1 MAQTLRPQH
10 RFWSML
16 EEQVAAPIDQR
27 RTLYQSLQR
36 RLVTHPAGEGGVW
49 SMLRQRADPAQYRP
63 QRIEGVIEETLN
75 EGGQQVTVLRSPSG
89 HYLRLSAAEREIW
102 QAMDGSRTIAQLA
115 TIGFLRFKQLLP
127 IADLVETLRAQGFLT
142 DTPTGIYRRLRTQL
156 EQRTAE
162 GLGQRLLSLTH
173 GRNFSFSGADALF
186 DTLYRWVGRWLFNR
200 IFAVLLGIIAVT
212 GVICYF
218 LPGVSGSDLISGEQF
233 ALDFLMLGI
242 ALFITLTLHEIAHG
256 LAVKHFGRHVPRAGI
271 MLYFGMPAAF
281 VDTSDIWLA
290 PRHARMLV
298 SLAGPLCDVL
308 IGSIAA
314 IIAWAAPETLAGVWM
329 RRIATASYLTALF
342 NFNPL
347 LELDGYFILVDA
359 LRLPNLRNRALAFI
373 GGPFWQKLRAGAA
386 FNQEERIFAGYGLL
400 SAIYTGVAIVMATL
414 FWQRQFASMVSELWA
429 GGWIGRLLAVALFV
443 LVIAPLVVGVA
454 LAGWGAIRAAAA
466 WLARRGYGRNPL
478 IVASAFGVLAL
489 AIGLLPLRFGLSWE
503 TGMVL
508 TTLWVAAVI
517 AQWYLQRDYEGAW
530 IGRALAS
537 FLLISVIEMVAQ
549 AGYLLAPDAVRLWS
563 GMEIA
568 GYALL
573 LFAGFVALLDVDL
586 HQQRSSELIASAF
599 LLTLAFPAGAIA
611 AELIRVAHPEYS
623 PLWALIAAVP
633 IYSGVIGQALLLPL
647 LISLRDARL
656 FWSWLLLW
664 FGILIQIGS
673 YLLELLPA
681 WRNTPPALALLVL
694 AAGLWAAAWATHL
707 VTLRSISLSGLSWP
721 LQPALGET
729 VRLQDAFRHMYIGM
743 YRLLRANYGIQRT
756 SALDNRMDVLAA
768 TANWEITF
776 DRDQVRSS
784 PTVLAMPLDAQAARY
799 AEILRYTV
807 TALEQLAGR
816 AFARRALLA
825 AYDALPWP
833 EREALDRHCLA
844 QMPWANEISQAFG
857 DAREARIRLLR
868 QIELFATC
876 DDHELHELA
885 AAFVPQRAAAGEL
898 LLRAGEPPRGIWV
911 IEAGEVLERHGDV
924 VRELHR
930 GDYFG
935 ELQGQ
940 EVTECEYRA
949 SIESDLLYLP
959 AGELQRMLRE
969 AAPHTAEGAELLARM
984 RLLERVPLLADMPR
998 AKLRELARNAEQIT
1012 VAARQVIIRQG
1023 RASGKLYIIAK
1034 GQVAVLRQEETEQ
1047 GPSGPARLV
1056 ARLGPAEFFGEME
1069 LLRGTLP
1076 VASIVAMTPL
1086 ELIAI
1091 PHQALAQLILGG
1103 DQLTR
1108 KLEQISSGRLLELK
1122 ARGGS

>member
-1 MAQTLRPQH
+1 MAQILRPQH
-10 RFWSML
+10 RFWTEL
-16 EEQVAAPIDQR
+16 AEQATAQINQR
-27 RTLYQSLQR
+27 GVLYQNLQR
-36 RLVTHPAGEGGVW
+36 RLANQPDGEGGVW

-115 TIGFLRFKQLLP
+115 TMGFLRFKQLLP
-127 IADLVETLRAQGFLT
+127 IAGLVETLRAQGFLS

-173 GRNFSFSGADALF
+173 GRSFSFSGADTLF

-200 IFAVLLGIIAVT
+200 FFAGLLGIITVI

-290 PRHARMLV
+290 PRYARILV
-298 SLAGPLCDVL
+298 SLAGPLCDLL

-314 IIAWAAPETLAGVWM
+314 IIAWAAPDTMGGLWM

-373 GGPFWQKLRAGAA
+373 GGPFWQKLRAGTTL
-386 FNQEERIFAGYGLL
+386 NREERIFAGYGLL
-400 SAIYTGVAIVMATL
+400 SATYTGIAIVMATL
-414 FWQRQFASMVSELWA
+414 FWQRQFASMASELWS
-429 GGWIGRLLAVALFV
+429 GGWIGQLLAIGLFG
-443 LVIAPLVVGVA
+443 LVIAPLMIGIA
-454 LAGWGAIRAAAA
+454 LAGWGLVKATAT
-466 WLARRGYGRNPL
+466 WLARRGYARNPV
-478 IVASAFGVLAL
+478 IVASAFGMLAL
-489 AIGLLPLRFGLSWE
+489 AVSLLPLRFGLSLE
-503 TGMVL
+503 TGVL
-508 TTLWVAAVI
+508 LTALWVAAVI

-537 FLLISVIEMVAQ
+537 FLIISVIELIAQ
-549 AGYLLAPDAVRLWS
+549 AGYLIAPDAARLWS
-563 GMEIA
+563 GIEIV

-586 HQQRSSELIASAF
+586 HQQRSSALIASAL

-611 AELIRVAHPEYS
+611 AEIIRVAHPEYS

-664 FGILIQIGS
+664 FGILAQISS
-673 YLLELLPA
+673 YLLELLPT
-681 WRNTPPALALLVL
+681 WRNTPLTLTLLVL

-707 VTLRSISLSGLSWP
+707 VTLRGISLSGLNWP

-729 VRLQDAFRHMYIGM
+729 VRLQDAFRHMYIGL
-743 YRLLRANYGIQRT
+743 YRLLRGNYGTQRT
-756 SALDNRMDVLAA
+756 RALDNRMDVLAA

-776 DRDQVRSS
+776 DRDQVRIS
-784 PTVLAMPLDAQAARY
+784 PTVLALPLNVQAARY
-799 AEILRYTV
+799 AEILRYAVAT
-807 TALEQLAGR
+807 LEQLAGR
-816 AFARRALLA
+816 TFTQRALLA

-844 QMPWANEISQAFG
+844 QMPWAHDISRAFG
-857 DAREARIRLLR
+857 DAREARVRLLR
-868 QIELFATC
+868 QIELFTTC
-876 DDHELHELA
+876 DDQELHELA
-885 AAFVPQRAAAGEL
+885 AAFIPQRVAAGEL

-911 IEAGEVLERHGDV
+911 IEAGEILERNGEV

-940 EVTECEYRA
+940 EVTDCEYRA

-959 AGELQRMLRE
+959 SNELQRMLRE

-984 RLLERVPLLADMPR
+984 RLLERVPLLADVPR
-998 AKLRELARNAEQIT
+998 ARLRELARSAEHIT

-1023 RASGKLYIIAK
+1023 RPGGKLYVIVN
-1034 GQVAVLRQEETEQ
+1034 GQAAVLRQEESEH
-1047 GPSGPARLV
+1047 GPKGPARLV

-1076 VASIVAMTPL
+1076 IASVVAITPL

-1091 PHQALAQLILGG
+1091 PHQALVQLILGG
-1103 DQLTR
+1103 DRLTR
-1108 KLEQISSGRLLELK
+1108 KLEQISSGRLLELRERAK
-1122 ARGGS
+1122 A

>member
-1 MAQTLRPQH
+1 MAQTLRSQRH
-10 RFWSML
+10 FWATL
-16 EEQVAAPIDQR
+16 EERVTTSPRQR
-27 RTLYQSLQR
+27 RALYQNLQR
-36 RLVTHPAGEGGVW
+36 RLTTHPAGEGGVW
-49 SMLRQRADPAQYRP
+49 SALRLRADPAQYKP
-63 QRIEGVIEETLN
+63 QRIEGVTEETLN
-75 EGGQQVTVLRSPSG
+75 EAGQQVTVLRSPSG

-102 QAMDGSRTIAQLA
+102 QAMDGNRTIAQLA
-115 TIGFLRFKQLLP
+115 TMGFLRFKQLLP
-127 IADLVETLRAQGFLT
+127 VAGLVETLRAQGFLT
-142 DTPTGIYRRLRTQL
+142 DRPVGVYRHLRTHL

-162 GLGQRLLSLTH
+162 GFGQRLLSLTH
-173 GRNFSFSGADALF
+173 GRSFAFTGADKLF
-186 DTLYRWVGRWLFNR
+186 DGLYRWIGRWLFNR
-200 IFAVLLGIIAVT
+200 FFAGLLGIITVI

-242 ALFITLTLHEIAHG
+242 ALFLTLTLHEIAHG

-290 PRHARMLV
+290 PRHARILV
-298 SLAGPLCDVL
+298 SLAGPLCDLLV
-308 IGSIAA
+308 GSIAA
-314 IIAWAAPETLAGVWM
+314 IIAWAAPDTIGGLWM

-373 GGPFWQKLRAGAA
+373 GGPFWQKLRAGTEL
-386 FNQEERIFAGYGLL
+386 NREERIFAGYGLL

-414 FWQRQFASMVSELWA
+414 FWQRQFASMLGSLWA
-429 GGWIGRLLAVALFV
+429 GGWLGQVLAIMLFT
-443 LVIAPLVVGVA
+443 LVIAPIAIGVA
-454 LAGWGAIRAAAA
+454 LAGWGMVKAAAV

-478 IVASAFGVLAL
+478 IIASTFGALAL
-489 AIGLLPLRFGLSWE
+489 AVSLLPLRFGLSLE
-503 TGMVL
+503 TGVL
-508 TTLWVAAVI
+508 LTSLWVAAVV
-517 AQWYLQRDYEGAW
+517 AQWRLQRDYEGAW

-537 FLLISVIEMVAQ
+537 FLLISVIEMIAQ
-549 AGYLLAPDAVRLWS
+549 AGYLIAPNAARLWS

-573 LFAGFVALLDVDL
+573 LLAGFVALLDVDL
-586 HQQRSSELIASAF
+586 HQQRSGELIASAL

-611 AELIRVAHPEYS
+611 AELIRDAHPEYS
-623 PLWALIAAVP
+623 SWWALIAAIP

-647 LISLRDARL
+647 LLSLRDARL

-664 FGILIQIGS
+664 FGILVQIGS

-694 AAGLWAAAWATHL
+694 AAGLWAAAWATHFI
-707 VTLRSISLSGLSWP
+707 TLCSISLSGLSWA
-721 LQPALGET
+721 LQPALGEQ
-729 VRLQDAFRHMYIGM
+729 VRLQHAFSHMYVGL
-743 YRLLRANYGIQRT
+743 YRLLRANYGAQRT
-756 SALDNRMDVLAA
+756 RALDNRMDVLAA

-776 DRDQVRSS
+776 DRDQVRIGQA
-784 PTVLAMPLDAQAARY
+784 VLALPLDAQATRY

-807 TALEQLAGR
+807 ATLEQLAGR
-816 AFARRALLA
+816 AFAHRALLA

-833 EREALDRHCLA
+833 EREALDRHCLT
-844 QMPWANEISQAFG
+844 QMPWARDISRAFG
-857 DAREARIRLLR
+857 DAREARLRLLR
-868 QIELFATC
+868 QIDLFATC
-876 DDHELHELA
+876 DDRELHELA
-885 AAFVPQRAAAGEL
+885 AAFVPQRVAAGEL

-911 IEAGEVLERHGDV
+911 IEAGEVLERNGEV

-940 EVTECEYRA
+940 EVTDSEYRA
-949 SIESDLLYLP
+949 SIESELLYLP
-959 AGELQRMLRE
+959 ASELQRMLRE
-969 AAPHTAEGAELLARM
+969 AAPHTAEGAELLARV
-984 RLLERVPLLADMPR
+984 RLLERVPLLADVPR
-998 AKLRELARNAEQIT
+998 AHLRELARNAERIT
-1012 VAARQVIIRQG
+1012 VAARRVVIRQG
-1023 RASGKLYIIAK
+1023 RASGKLFVIAS
-1034 GQVAVLRQEETEQ
+1034 GQAAVLRQEETER

-1076 VASIVAMTPL
+1076 VASVVAITPL

-1103 DQLTR
+1103 DRLTR
-1108 KLEQISSGRLLELK
+1108 HLEQISSGRLLELRAQAK
-1122 ARGGS
+1122 A